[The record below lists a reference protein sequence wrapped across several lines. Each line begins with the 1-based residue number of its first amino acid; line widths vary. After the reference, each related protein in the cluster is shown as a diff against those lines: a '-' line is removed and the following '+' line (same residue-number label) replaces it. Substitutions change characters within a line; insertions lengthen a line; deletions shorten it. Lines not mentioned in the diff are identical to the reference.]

1 MPAIEHTT
9 LGANQ
14 WHLNVNLKSAALL
27 SIVVHVLFIWFI
39 ANQLDLWQIDV
50 SQVKKPLAIQV
61 SFQKHPAVLKKL
73 TTPDLSPK
81 TKIQDEVPELSKAP
95 SSPSTIAKSNVNSR
109 VQSPVLTF
117 PSFKESASSNHYSL
131 PQRCT
136 PKERKTRVRNCD
148 THEDPWSRYSSRP
161 YQKAIAGSFIQE
173 PITVK
178 RQYRRDMARV
188 KRLLD
193 LQSILEKRISA
204 LSSKT
209 GSTSAISLQ
218 LLKQEQRVIT
228 NQIIGIDN
236 RNKEVN
242 LLKVLGSGIKTVKK
256 AAKTITE

>member
-1 MPAIEHTT
+1 MLAIEHTA

-14 WHLNVNLKSAALL
+14 WHLNVNLKAAALL
-27 SIVVHVLFIWFI
+27 SIVVHVLFIWFM
-39 ANQLDLWQIDV
+39 ADQLDLWRIDV
-50 SQVKKPLAIQV
+50 SQVKKPVAIQI
-61 SFQKHPAVLKKL
+61 SFQKPPAVLKKP
-73 TTPDLSPK
+73 TTPDLVPK

-95 SSPSTIAKSNVNSR
+95 SSPSTAAKSNVDNG
-109 VQSPVLTF
+109 VQSKELTF
-117 PSFKESASSNHYSL
+117 PSLKESASSNHYSL

-148 THEDPWSRYSSRP
+148 THEDPWSKHSSRP
-161 YQKAIAGSFIQE
+161 YQKAIAGTFIQE
-173 PITVK
+173 PMTVT

-188 KRLLD
+188 ERLLD

-209 GSTSAISLQ
+209 GSTSAINLQ

-236 RNKEVN
+236 RYKEVN
-242 LLKVLGSGIKTVKK
+242 LLKVLGSGIKTTKK
-256 AAKTITE
+256 AAKSIAE